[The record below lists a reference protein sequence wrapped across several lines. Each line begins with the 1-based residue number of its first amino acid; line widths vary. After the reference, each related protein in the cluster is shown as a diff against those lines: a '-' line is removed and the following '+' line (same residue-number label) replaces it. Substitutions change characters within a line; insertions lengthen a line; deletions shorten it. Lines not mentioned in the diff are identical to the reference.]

1 MPTELRRRSAP
12 NAGHARLSP
21 INSRDVTPLGVAP
34 LAVIAI
40 LVLALHLTAGAMLDR
55 PRANPA
61 IGVVDGAVNCAA
73 EARPAEPS
81 LPYD

>member
-12 NAGHARLSP
+12 NAGHARVSP
-21 INSRDVTPLGVAP
+21 IKSRDAPCSGIAP
-34 LAVIAI
+34 LAVIAV

-55 PRANPA
+55 PRANPTV
-61 IGVVDGAVNCAA
+61 GVVDGAVKFEG

>member
-12 NAGHARLSP
+12 NAGHARVSP

-34 LAVIAI
+34 LAIIAV
-40 LVLALHLTAGAMLDR
+40 LVWVLHLTAGAMFDR
-55 PRANPA
+55 PCANPTV
-61 IGVVDGAVNCAA
+61 GVVDGAVKFEV